1 MNECICQKAKS
12 FGEAL
17 RLLLG
22 SSKLPDQ
29 ANGLRLTCLDQ
40 FEQQLFCQAFGLHCS
55 NLFALAPEACGDSE
69 DLSGHPVGAFV
80 CLTIDLAG
88 DRVAG

>member
-40 FEQQLFCQAFGLHCS
+40 FEQQLFCPGIRAPLFQPVCS
-55 NLFALAPEACGDSE
+55 CPQTSGDSE
-69 DLSGHPVGAFV
+69 DLFGHPVGAFV
-80 CLTIDLAG
+80 CLTIDLAR